1 MKSPAGYRR
10 PGVYAWTELPA
21 DPDLLNHLFMVA
33 PVRDPGGPA
42 MVVDMHVVMSM
53 GIHDHCIRLRGYD
66 SRANHCQPEGRR
78 QKNFLHEYPQF
89 GTNAHQPDRARTVPS
104 SREVQADV

>member
-1 MKSPAGYRR
+1 
-10 PGVYAWTELPA
+10 
-21 DPDLLNHLFMVA
+21 
-33 PVRDPGGPA
+33 

-104 SREVQADV
+104 SREVQADVTGKRPLPGNPIAGWFPLMDSNHDSRLQRALSYH